1 MKNHLLF
8 NAALTILGLAVVPL
22 KGQGQTSSY
31 VETSK
36 IVGTR
41 VQTSQGEEVGEIK
54 DVVLDSTNGCVAY
67 TVVATGGT
75 GVQATGGPKT
85 VVVPWGIYS
94 ISPGARVY
102 QVRVEREKIYS
113 APVFEASRIQ
123 EYSSQQWIDQVYSHY
138 GISASAGFGAG
149 AAQRSPGLAPS
160 PSAVPESPAG
170 RPALNEPPS
179 ATRTPIQAASPT
191 QTRSPRARISPSPQR
206 ESDREASPTG
216 REKPSVT
223 PSSRHHREI
232 TPGETREESTPG
244 TTEGPSG
251 REKKSSYRQKGEDR
265 QSTVEPDTTPE
276 SKE

>member
-1 MKNHLLF
+1 MKNHLFF
-8 NAALTILGLAVVPL
+8 NAALTILGLAMVPL

-31 VETSK
+31 IETSK

-41 VQTSQGEEVGEIK
+41 VQTSQGEEVGEIR

-75 GVQATGGPKT
+75 GAQATGGPKA
-85 VVVPWGIYS
+85 VVVPWAVYS

-138 GISASAGFGAG
+138 GVSASAGVGVGAT
-149 AAQRSPGLAPS
+149 QRSPGLAPS
-160 PSAVPESPAG
+160 PPAASESPAG
-170 RPALNEPPS
+170 RPARAESPS
-179 ATRTPIQAASPT
+179 TPRTPAETASPT
-191 QTRSPRARISPSPQR
+191 QTRSPRARISPSPER
-206 ESDREASPTG
+206 EAGREASPTG

-232 TPGETREESTPG
+232 TPGETREESTPA
-244 TTEGPSG
+244 TTEGLSG
-251 REKKSSYRQKGEDR
+251 KEKKSSYRQKGKEQ
-265 QSTVEPDTTPE
+265 QSTVEPGTTPE
-276 SKE
+276 PED